1 MCLVV
6 SVHNRWLSGRLLTN
20 IFGIMDLLGKIKSL
34 ELKFLHRN
42 IDVIK
47 CTENENKLW
56 NIFSS
61 PATIKSGA
69 KLVVD
74 KTQIAAL
81 VSGGRL
87 ADIYGCGQHKLVAS
101 NMPIF
106 ATMKGWKYNHNS
118 SFEAEVY
125 FINTATFNNQNW
137 TTLYPFPLE
146 DDKLKSVAIETSGT
160 YSFCVKP
167 NPSAFIENLIKDQ
180 EVDSQERWF
189 NNFIIRRFRSY
200 LETSGVDLLGIV
212 KEPQNFSDKLML
224 SLKNDLLDYDIVLYD
239 FQIDKFIVYKN

>member
-1 MCLVV
+1 M
-6 SVHNRWLSGRLLTN
+6 N
-20 IFGIMDLLGKIKSL
+20 LLGKIKSL
-34 ELKFLHRN
+34 GFKLLHRN
-42 IDVIK
+42 VDVIK
-47 CTENENKLW
+47 CMENKNKLW
-56 NIFSS
+56 NVFSS

-74 KTQIAAL
+74 NTHVAAL

-87 ADIYGCGQHKLVAS
+87 ADMYSCGQHELVAS

-106 ATMKGWKYNHNS
+106 ATLKGWKYNHAS
-118 SFEAEVY
+118 AFEAEVY

-137 TTLYPFPLE
+137 STLYPFPLE
-146 DDKLKSVAIETSGT
+146 DQKLKSVAIETSGR

-189 NNFIIRRFRSY
+189 NNFIIKRFRNY
-200 LETSGVDLLGIV
+200 LETSGVDLLSIV
-212 KEPQNFSDKLML
+212 KEPQKFSNDLKIN
-224 SLKNDLLDYDIVLYD
+224 LKNDLLDFDIILDD
-239 FQIDKFIVYKN
+239 FQIDSFTVYKN